1 MENHQIHRFRGLLR
15 DLRLDEASR
24 EFAAALGTDDS
35 GRNDSLLVV
44 GTPEFEPWHF
54 VAHLADQ
61 ARSAGR
67 PDLMPTWIRWAAPAG
82 ARTHLSITMD
92 RLAAVRRGDT
102 VLVIAPNNAS
112 EHLLDR
118 VSDARNQGARVL
130 GLHRADRD
138 LAGLAD
144 EALIVP
150 TAAPPQTFEVVQH
163 VVANTASGQTS
174 RRIRRGRFA

>member
-1 MENHQIHRFRGLLR
+1 MENSQIHRFRRLLR

-24 EFAAALGTDDS
+24 EFAAAIGTDDS
-35 GRNDSLLVV
+35 RRTESLLVV

-54 VAHLADQ
+54 VAHLADE

-67 PDLMPTWIRWAAPAG
+67 PDLMPTWIRWTAPAR
-82 ARTHLSITMD
+82 ARPHLSITMD
-92 RLAAVRRGDT
+92 RLAAARRGDT

-118 VSDARNQGARVL
+118 VSDARDQGARVL
-130 GLHRADRD
+130 SLHRADRD
-138 LAGLAD
+138 LAELAH

-150 TAAPPQTFEVVQH
+150 SAAPAQTFDVVQH
-163 VVANTASGQTS
+163 VVANTASGPTS
-174 RRIRRGRFA
+174 RRARRGRVA